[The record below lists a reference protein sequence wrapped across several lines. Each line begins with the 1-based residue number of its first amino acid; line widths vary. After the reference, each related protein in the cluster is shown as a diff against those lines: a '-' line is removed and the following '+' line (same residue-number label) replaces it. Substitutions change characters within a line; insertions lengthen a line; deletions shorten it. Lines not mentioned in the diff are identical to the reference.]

1 MTQATPYT
9 RSTGFADDERNNA
22 GGRSTVRTAQVDA
35 EFDSI
40 AQSLDLT
47 ISNLA
52 LLQRDDGVMRDGVVP
67 IPALGADTL
76 KLLTTGTATPRG
88 AWVTATPYVLKD
100 LVTQGGNTYICA
112 VAHTSGT
119 FATDLASV
127 KWLLFQIGA
136 NPNASAIPFASTGP
150 ITSTTV
156 QGAIVETDTN
166 WRLANAAQD
175 SALADTTDE
184 TKNAGRIGFNALLSY
199 AIGTVGAYLV
209 SFGTATGS
217 SLIGWLRAGT
227 SSVAT
232 TLQKWMGWQEINA
245 FEFMT
250 PAQIADY
257 QAGAMTLDL
266 TAPLQAWATACSTQ
280 GIVGR
285 LPKGTPKITSPISL
299 AAAATIRGHGVLS
312 RIAAW
317 GCDAFTVAGDLV
329 TIDSLGLFGYSA
341 GGAADPKTFSAIH
354 VNGVSGTARNTDRF
368 SNLYLQGWLNP
379 INGEYMVDGTVHNV
393 TTVNCTNGLRLF
405 GQSVNN
411 SLSDSHVVVTGGAS
425 ILTVKDGATQGE
437 GLMITGTKLAGG
449 VNAIKSDGFLSI
461 GLDSSCI
468 IDIFSGKA
476 FDFTGA
482 VIGFKCDAQWVYSA
496 DSCFSFSDAGGAT
509 ETNACVNPGFATCTG
524 SANLFYW
531 GTNNNGLKLGGCLY
545 SVGGAGYPVSLN
557 GGNADVR
564 SYIKNG
570 TAQAAVRVNTAG
582 NTIEQTGDR
591 SVEWAFSPVAT
602 LPSNNALVLPRNG
615 CNVITISGTTNILSI
630 SAANWAGQEV
640 TLIFQ
645 GALTVTDGSN
655 LKLNSNFVTTADD
668 TMRLAC
674 DGTNWYEI
682 SRSAN

>member
-1 MTQATPYT
+1 MP
-9 RSTGFADDERNNA
+9 RSKR
-22 GGRSTVRTAQVDA
+22 GRR
-35 EFDSI
+35 
-40 AQSLDLT
+40 
-47 ISNLA
+47 
-52 LLQRDDGVMRDGVVP
+52 
-67 IPALGADTL
+67 
-76 KLLTTGTATPRG
+76 
-88 AWVTATPYVLKD
+88 VT
-100 LVTQGGNTYICA
+100 
-112 VAHTSGT
+112 
-119 FATDLASV
+119 
-127 KWLLFQIGA
+127 
-136 NPNASAIPFASTGP
+136 
-150 ITSTTV
+150 
-156 QGAIVETDTN
+156 VETDLDRAQYATN
-166 WRLANAAQD
+166 ATTGPWTVPFYF
-175 SALADTTDE
+175 LADAELAVTYTNASGNDTLLTLDVDYTVAGAGDEDGGTITT
-184 TKNAGRIGFNALLSY
+184 TQAYAAGGKLVILRDVEFVQPIEYTDGDGFPAKTHERGLDRLTMLAQQLREVSNRTLRFAPSDSNPPQLPSAAARANTILGFN
-199 AIGTVGAYLV
+199 GAGDIVPSIPV
-209 SFGTATGS
+209 SGSAADVLISMAGNGGS
-217 SLIGWLRAGT
+217 SLIGWIRTAA
-227 SSVAT
+227 SADAT
-232 TLQKWMGWQEINA
+232 TLQKWMGWQEISA

-250 PAQIADY
+250 SAQIADY
-257 QAGAMTLDL
+257 QAGTMTLDL

-299 AAAATIRGHGVLS
+299 AAAATVRGHGVLS

-341 GGAADPKTFSAIH
+341 GGVSDPKTFSAIH
-354 VNGVSGTARNTDRF
+354 VTGVSGTARNTGRF

-379 INGEYMVDGTVHNV
+379 INGEYMVDSTVHNV

-411 SLSDSHVVVTGGAS
+411 SVSDSHVVVTGGAS
-425 ILTVKDGATQGE
+425 ILTVKDGAIQGE

-476 FDFTGA
+476 FDLTG
-482 VIGFKCDAQWVYSA
+482 VIGFKSEAQWVYSA

-615 CNVITISGTTNILSI
+615 CNTIFISGTTNILSI
-630 SAANWAGQEV
+630 NTAGWDGQEV
-640 TLIFQ
+640 KLIFQ

-655 LKLNSNFVTTADD
+655 LKLQGNFVTTADD
-668 TMRLAC
+668 TMSLVCYGA
-674 DGTNWYEI
+674 NWYELT
-682 SRSAN
+682 RSPN